1 MAAAFSRLFRIL
13 LGLIFLFAGI
23 AKISDPVRFIFTLR
37 EFDLFSE
44 AVIPFMVLYLPWLEF
59 ILGLFLIL
67 GLLYRASAFLLACLN
82 TMFAIAIL
90 TVVVRGMEI
99 DCGCFGMLADILKI
113 PDSAD
118 ITAVIRNVIFIG
130 ISVYIFI
137 VKKTLFSLENYLKK
151 V

>member
-1 MAAAFSRLFRIL
+1 MAAAFSLLFRIL

-37 EFDLFSE
+37 EFNLFSE
-44 AVIPFMVLYLPWLEF
+44 AVIPFMALYLPWLEF

-67 GLLYRASAFLLACLN
+67 GLLYRASSFLLACLN

-99 DCGCFGMLADILKI
+99 DCGCFGMFADILKI

-118 ITAVIRNVIFIG
+118 IKAVIRNVIFIG

>member
-1 MAAAFSRLFRIL
+1 MAAAFSLLFRIL

-37 EFDLFSE
+37 EFNLFSE

-118 ITAVIRNVIFIG
+118 IKAVIRNVIFSG

>member
-1 MAAAFSRLFRIL
+1 MAAAFSLLFRIL
-13 LGLIFLFAGI
+13 LGLVFLFAGI

-37 EFDLFSE
+37 QFNLFSE
-44 AVIPFMVLYLPWLEF
+44 AVIPFMALYLPWLEF

-118 ITAVIRNVIFIG
+118 IKAVIRNVIFIG